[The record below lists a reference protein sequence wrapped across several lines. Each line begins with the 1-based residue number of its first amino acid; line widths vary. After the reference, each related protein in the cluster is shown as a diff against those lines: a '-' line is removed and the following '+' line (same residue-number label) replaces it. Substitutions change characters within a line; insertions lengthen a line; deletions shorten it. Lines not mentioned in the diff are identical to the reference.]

1 MSKLKPLTHEE
12 HLVLADKFKRMMKEI
27 DEIEHQVW
35 QSYGV
40 SCRAA
45 KILKSVKKKLTY
57 SFRSEMDIYYHKA
70 TDHTQYAL
78 RGHAYY
84 SSEFYGGSG
93 G

>member
-1 MSKLKPLTHEE
+1 MSRLKPLTHEE
-12 HLVLADKFKRMMKEI
+12 HLILADKFKNMMLEM
-27 DEIEHQVW
+27 DQIEKQVW

-45 KILKSVKKKLTY
+45 KILGSVKKKLAY

-70 TDHTQYAL
+70 TDHEQYAE

-84 SSEFYGGSG
+84 SDEFYGGG
-93 G
+93 NG

>member
-12 HLVLADKFKRMMKEI
+12 HLVLADKFKRMMKEF

-45 KILKSVKKKLTY
+45 KILGSVKKRLNY
-57 SFRSEMDIYYHKA
+57 SFRGEMDTYYHKS
-70 TDHTQYAL
+70 TTNEQYAQ

-84 SSEFYGGSG
+84 G
-93 G
+93 